1 MEFISLGIFPLK
13 MTLTESPV
21 RDSLRIKWA
30 RTEIEIQMLVEN
42 KTWGVE
48 GGWEGKYRDR
58 GVGGR
63 KSENEW
69 NGNESGCGI
78 GGEWEIRGEE
88 TIRREEE

>member
-1 MEFISLGIFPLK
+1 MG
-13 MTLTESPV
+13 
-21 RDSLRIKWA
+21 
-30 RTEIEIQMLVEN
+30 
-42 KTWGVE
+42 GE